1 MCVIA
6 NFTATPAPCRLI
18 EKWNKT
24 EKLIHNYKTEN
35 TDGILRPYEAI
46 IYIDR

>member
-24 EKLIHNYKTEN
+24 EKLIHNYNTEN